1 MKTFLTLLLIIAV
14 CGLPGTVAGED
25 PAILY
30 VDGATGSDAPN
41 NCQGPAAPCQTIGYA
56 ISQATDGDTILL
68 AAGHYSENVQI
79 SDKPLTLRGG
89 YTIFGGQW
97 LPDTGETIIDG
108 GGADRTIVIHHS
120 DSVLEKLTIVGG
132 HTPDPVNQCW
142 GGGVWVS
149 GGDVTIRSSVIAGNW
164 ADCSGAGMEVN
175 SDLGAAHLTLED
187 SVLVGNHS
195 GEKGGALTVWSAAEN
210 IRQASAHLTNVLI
223 VDNTADAGVGTA
235 LNIEH
240 SDVTLHNC
248 TIAGNQGPGPA
259 VNTTFS
265 TSECTVAI
273 SNSIVW
279 GTPDG
284 GGSLACADDVCDV
297 SYSDVEGGW
306 PGTGNID
313 ADPLFADAPAGDY
326 HLTRGSPCVDAGTND
341 GAPDHDLDGR
351 PRPLDGNDDALA
363 VTDIGAY
370 EVPQAYKSWHG
381 VDDLRGRWEFVATEG
396 FADLLAFDLYINDL
410 QPDPGSATGH
420 DYLAAGCMASSG
432 VKGMTPLL
440 LRATDLGDGTYDLS
454 LLSTAVPPPDEGE
467 PFVIQ
472 FLGTVLTHRSGVP
485 DDAAGGEVRTRF
497 TEGLWTGT
505 HHDRRRTK
513 CPPVSDIPIP
523 GLYFDADVY
532 VHHAYWG
539 DAIVRRSHLLE
550 AYTNIVSLG
559 MRVEWPDG
567 TMVVVPFYTDIFS
580 PHADFV
586 SQFRYLESY
595 PGDAISG
602 EPYTFTLLDGLGN
615 PIPGTTA
622 TDVWTGCQTYPPARD
637 LIPLLVPL
645 LPDGGMDIDL
655 SWSDVPD
662 APGFDP
668 DGSQGQGEF
677 GYYQLGT
684 WPQFD
689 GDKSYGAAWIASTNH
704 LIPWVRHADWDEGGY
719 PDGTDHGYPLGEL
732 DDGLYQLEV
741 EAFSE
746 PAPANPGFGAECAV
760 WDEAENLFFE
770 KTGELITFVTFGS
783 IAGTVRDESG
793 TPLANIAVDIEQ
805 GGFGTC
811 TDEDGHYV
819 MWGLPLG
826 TYTVVA
832 GRDFC
837 GPHAYA
843 EHTASDVLLSE
854 GAPDVTGIDFALG
867 PAS

>member
-1 MKTFLTLLLIIAV
+1 MKTAIKTLWTLLLIVAV
-14 CGLPGTVAGED
+14 CRLPGSVASQD
-25 PAILY
+25 PGVLY
-30 VDGATGSDAPN
+30 VDGATGIDTGDCSD
-41 NCQGPAAPCQTIGYA
+41 QGAPCQTVSYA
-56 ISQATDGDTILL
+56 ISSAPDGAQILVTS
-68 AAGHYSENVQI
+68 GHYLENLYI
-79 SDKPLTLRGG
+79 SDKTLTLRGG
-89 YTIFGGQW
+89 YTIFEGQW
-97 LPDTGETIIDG
+97 LPDTGETVIDG
-108 GGADRTIVIHHS
+108 GGVDRTIVVHNS
-120 DSVLEKLTIVGG
+120 NSLLEKLTIVGG
-132 HTPDPVNQCW
+132 HTPHDQCW

-175 SDLGAAHLTLED
+175 SDLGPAHLTLED
-187 SVLVGNHS
+187 SVMVGNHS
-195 GEKGGALTVWSAAEN
+195 AEKGGALTVWSASDN

-259 VNTTFS
+259 VNSTFS
-265 TSECTVAI
+265 TAESTVAI
-273 SNSIVW
+273 SNTILW
-279 GTPDG
+279 GIPDG
-284 GGSLACADDVCDV
+284 GGSLACADGVCDV

-306 PGTGNID
+306 PGTANID
-313 ADPLFADAPAGDY
+313 ADPLFANAPAGDY

-351 PRPLDGNDDALA
+351 PRPLDGDDDGLA

-370 EVPQAYKSWHG
+370 EVPQAYKLWHG
-381 VDDLRGRWEFVATEG
+381 VDDLRGRWEFVVTEG
-396 FADLLAFDLYINDL
+396 FEDPLAYDLYINDL
-410 QPDPGSATGH
+410 QPDPGSATGN
-420 DYLAAGCMASSG
+420 DYLAAGCMASPG
-432 VKGMTPLL
+432 VKAMTPLL

-454 LLSTAVPPPDEGE
+454 LLSTAVPTPDEGD

-472 FLGTVLTHRSGVP
+472 FLGTAWTYAPGVP
-485 DDAAGGEVRTRF
+485 DDQAGGQVRTRF

-513 CPPVSDIPIP
+513 CPPVGDIPIP

-539 DAIVRRSHLLE
+539 DQIIRRNHLLE

-567 TMVVVPFYTDIFS
+567 TVIVVPFYTDIFS
-580 PHADFV
+580 PGVDFV
-586 SQFRYLESY
+586 SQFRYLESFS
-595 PGDAISG
+595 GDAISG

-622 TDVWTGCQTYPPARD
+622 TDVWTECRTYPPPRD
-637 LIPLLVPL
+637 LNPVMS
-645 LPDGGMDIDL
+645 GMDINL
-655 SWSDVPD
+655 SWSAVPD
-662 APGFDP
+662 VPGFDP
-668 DGSQGQGEF
+668 DGSQGQGEL

-684 WPQFD
+684 WPQFG
-689 GDKSYGAAWIASTNH
+689 GDTSYGAALIASTSH
-704 LIPWVRHADWDEGGY
+704 IIPWVRHGQWNEGGS
-719 PDGTDHGYPLGEL
+719 PDGADFGHPLGEL

-741 EAFSE
+741 EAFSQ
-746 PAPANPGFGAECAV
+746 PNPANPGFGAECAV
-760 WDEAENLFFE
+760 WDEAENLFFQ
-770 KTGELITFVTFGS
+770 KTENGITFVTVGS

-793 TPLANIAVDIEQ
+793 QPIANIAVDIDQ

-811 TDEDGHYV
+811 TNEDGYYV
-819 MWGLPLG
+819 MQGLPLD
-826 TYTVVA
+826 TYNVVA

-837 GPHAYA
+837 ADHPYLEQTVFGVAL
-843 EHTASDVLLSE
+843 TE
-854 GAPDVTGIDFALG
+854 GAPNAAAIDFELG
-867 PAS
+867 PVP